1 MLLLFSSLGEGSIK
15 VIMTKHKHK
24 DIITDNYFK
33 LRRYILTWTM
43 GLTEEETEREKE
55 IIWLKTERLIAQ
67 FFDVQLNYYLPGL
80 SNPSPFFFIL
90 MVSLSATFFDV
101 Q

>member
-24 DIITDNYFK
+24 DIITDNCFK

-55 IIWLKTERLIAQ
+55 MIWLKTERLIAQ
-67 FFDVQLNYYLPGL
+67 VFDVQLNYFLPGL
-80 SNPSPFFFIL
+80 
-90 MVSLSATFFDV
+90 
-101 Q
+101 